1 MGAHSHGRA
10 SSRARAADAIAP
22 RRRAAC
28 VVGAGVDAR
37 RIAARRRRCHAR
49 KAVGAAI
56 GYRQG
61 VILPF
66 RRAAA

>member
-1 MGAHSHGRA
+1 MGGHSHGRA
-10 SSRARAADAIAP
+10 SSRARAAHAIAR

-28 VVGAGVDAR
+28 VLGAGVDAR
-37 RIAARRRRCHAR
+37 PIAARSRRCHAR